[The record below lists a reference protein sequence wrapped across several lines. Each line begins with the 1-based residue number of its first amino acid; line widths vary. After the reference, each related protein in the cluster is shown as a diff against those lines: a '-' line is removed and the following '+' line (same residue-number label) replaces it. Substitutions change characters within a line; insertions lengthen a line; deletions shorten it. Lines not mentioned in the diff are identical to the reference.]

1 MADSLLKSAGIGYV
15 TSAKALAA
23 VAFTPEDIDL
33 GDYAFVP
40 FVRTGLAAAIRSA
53 PTANRA
59 TVRAAVE
66 IADSADITAKL
77 QAAEQ
82 LWIKSRDADCAIA
95 PFPSAPGSKAYTI
108 DQNDCLANKND
119 ERSEFLESIAQE

>member
-59 TVRAAVE
+59 TVRAAVDL
-66 IADSADITAKL
+66 ADSADISAKRSL
-77 QAAEQ
+77 T
-82 LWIKSRDADCAIA
+82 RDLTLYG
-95 PFPSAPGSKAYTI
+95 PGDVTGLDLGQI
-108 DQNDCLANKND
+108 IRRQHL
-119 ERSEFLESIAQE
+119 LG